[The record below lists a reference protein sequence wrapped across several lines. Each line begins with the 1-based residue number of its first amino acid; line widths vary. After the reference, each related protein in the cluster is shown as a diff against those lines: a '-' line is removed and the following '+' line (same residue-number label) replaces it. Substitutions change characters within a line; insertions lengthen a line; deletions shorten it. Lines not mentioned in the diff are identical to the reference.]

1 MVLREVER
9 AAFVRKFCGTM
20 ARCKD
25 LVVTGVEAQVGAA
38 DDTVADGD
46 LDEARTASDLVRS
59 TT

>member
-1 MVLREVER
+1 
-9 AAFVRKFCGTM
+9 M